1 MIWAFIRAL
10 FYFSVLIEE
19 KKISIKW
26 AFRKASEH
34 WPNSGNRISC
44 WLLKGP
50 MILTSPRG
58 SIWVITLPVDWML
71 LCRSKNLMG
80 LQNLAVYILLIWE
93 SRWIPS
99 IYLIYKRELVL
110 TSYIQRKKISVKSK
124 KFPNTQHTSLSN

>member
-26 AFRKASEH
+26 AFRKASEY

-80 LQNLAVYILLIWE
+80 LQKLTVYILLIWE

-124 KFPNTQHTSLSN
+124 KFLNTQHTSLSN